1 MGRVRGAGM
10 GQRMLEEPGRGGT
23 EKEGFGCSAELHNQP
38 GGLGGCSEGPAL
50 EKKVTKSAL
59 GGTSPLVVHFPSLHG
74 QDESTECRKIP
85 APKPQVRDAGPFQQC
100 PPSIPGCQ
108 RVPVPG
114 EPQGSPQGTGSPGNV
129 GPGHSLLQEGAA
141 ASSPNLPNFLQPLAP
156 LPGCQPAPGHHVRPH
171 WDLVEPP
178 TGMQLME

>member
-23 EKEGFGCSAELHNQP
+23 EKEGFGCSAGLHNQP

-59 GGTSPLVVHFPSLHG
+59 GGTSSFMVCFPLLHG

-108 RVPVPG
+108 CVPVPG
-114 EPQGSPQGTGSPGNV
+114 EPQGAPRARGAPGMR
-129 GPGHSLLQEGAA
+129 GQAIPCSKRELQLPLPTFQTS
-141 ASSPNLPNFLQPLAP
+141 SSPWLPSLGASQP
-156 LPGCQPAPGHHVRPH
+156 R
-171 WDLVEPP
+171 D
-178 TGMQLME
+178 TT